1 MIKPKYYE
9 CRKQYD
15 VIDVIQDY
23 GLNFNKGNVVK
34 YVIRAGHKN
43 NEYQDLEKAVE
54 YLQRE
59 MEFIKGKI

>member
-1 MIKPKYYE
+1 MKPSYYE
-9 CRKQYD
+9 NKMQYD

-23 GLNFNKGNVVK
+23 GLNFNRGNVIK
-34 YVIRAGHKN
+34 YVIRAGHKH

-59 MEFIKGKI
+59 MEFIKNKI